1 MAPQLTGVAGPARP
15 EGSQPPRTREMRGE
29 LREVSRRPGPVRQV
43 VQVWQHRE
51 LLVNLVRKD
60 LRIRYKS
67 SLLGFLWTLLNPAL
81 YLVVFSL
88 VFQEILRTKVP
99 YYAVF
104 LLSGLLVWN
113 LFANSVSGA
122 TTSIVGNAGL
132 VQKVWFPR
140 QILPVAAVGAAL
152 VHFVFQLV
160 VLVAALVVFTKAP
173 AWDYLPL
180 VVPAL
185 VVLLVLALG
194 IGMALGA
201 INVYLR
207 DTQHLLELVLLAW
220 FWLSAIVY
228 PYRDVA
234 DRLGER
240 SGLMLLNPVISLVLV
255 FQRAIYNPPTAEGVL
270 PDAGH
275 LWYLRNLAL
284 VGAGATAVLFVGLRI
299 FARLEDDFAEEI

>member
-1 MAPQLTGVAGPARP
+1 MTVPPIGSAIPARPKGLSPGPARTK
-15 EGSQPPRTREMRGE
+15 GQE
-29 LREVSRRPGPVRQV
+29 LREVSSRSAPLRRLVE
-43 VQVWQHRE
+43 VWQHRE

-67 SLLGFLWTLLNPAL
+67 SVLGFLWTLLNPAL

-88 VFQEILRTKVP
+88 VFQEILRTNVP

-122 TTSIVGNAGL
+122 TTAIVGNAGL

-185 VVLLVLALG
+185 LVLLVLALG
-194 IGMALGA
+194 IGIALSA

-234 DRLGER
+234 DRLGDR
-240 SGLMLLNPVISLVLV
+240 SELMLLNPIISLVLV
-255 FQRAIYNPPTAEGVL
+255 FQRAIYNPPLADGVL
-270 PDAGH
+270 PDAGA

-284 VGAGATAVLFVGLRI
+284 VGAGSLAVLYVGLRI
-299 FARLEDDFAEEI
+299 FGRLEDDFAEEI